1 MQKEQLKDKL
11 QQLHLELQQT
21 ESVDEKSK
29 VLLEKLE
36 KDIEQVLERSDDESW
51 YGELFEKLEDEVEDL
66 EETYPSLF
74 SAIKGITNTLSNLG
88 I

>member
-1 MQKEQLKDKL
+1 MKKEQLKNKL
-11 QQLHLELQQT
+11 QLLHAELKQT

-36 KDIEQVLERSDDESW
+36 KDIQQILEKSEDESW
-51 YGELFEKLEDEVEDL
+51 YSELFEKLEDEVEDL
-66 EETYPSLF
+66 EETHPSIF
-74 SAIKGITNTLSNLG
+74 SAIKSITTTLSNIG

>member
-1 MQKEQLKDKL
+1 MQKEQLKNKL
-11 QQLHLELQQT
+11 QQLHIELQQT

-36 KDIEQVLERSDDESW
+36 KDIQQVLDRSDDDSW
-51 YGELFEKLEDEVEDL
+51 YSDLFDKLEDEVGDL
-66 EETYPSLF
+66 EETHPSIF
-74 SAIKGITNTLSNLG
+74 SAIKNITTTLSNIG

>member
-1 MQKEQLKDKL
+1 MLKEQLKNKL
-11 QQLHLELQQT
+11 QELHIELKQT

-36 KDIEQVLERSDDESW
+36 KEIQQVLERSEEESW
-51 YGELFEKLEDEVEDL
+51 YDELFEKLEDEVEVL
-66 EETYPSLF
+66 EKTHPSIF
-74 SAIKGITNTLSNLG
+74 SAIKNITTILSNIG

>member
-1 MQKEQLKDKL
+1 MQKIQLKDKL
-11 QQLHLELQQT
+11 QQLHIELQQT

-36 KDIEQVLERSDDESW
+36 KDIQQVLDRSDDESW

-66 EETYPSLF
+66 EETHPSIF
-74 SAIKGITNTLSNLG
+74 TAIKNITTTLSNIG